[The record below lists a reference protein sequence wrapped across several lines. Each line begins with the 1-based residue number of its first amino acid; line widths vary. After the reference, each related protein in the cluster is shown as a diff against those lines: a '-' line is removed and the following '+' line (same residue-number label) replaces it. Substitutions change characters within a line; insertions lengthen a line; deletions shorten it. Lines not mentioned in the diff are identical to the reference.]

1 MTNLYNANID
11 HEYYARKGR
20 QMQAQEA
27 WTIFGSLKSQIKNT
41 FSGKNRTGSKTN
53 VAAR

>member
-1 MTNLYNANID
+1 MTDLYNANID

-27 WTIFGSLKSQIKNT
+27 WTIFGSLKDQIKNT
-41 FSGKNRTGSKTN
+41 FSGKAQQ
-53 VAAR
+53 AAKSDPVGR